1 MGRTLYLE
9 CYSGISG
16 DMTVAALL
24 DLGADQKVLEK
35 ALSSIRAD
43 GFRTEITRVKKTG
56 LDACDFS
63 VILDKNH
70 ENHDHDMEYLHGYSR
85 EQAHHSHTDEY
96 THIHD
101 CTENDHVH
109 FYIEESDNGEEPS
122 HVEGAHHGKE
132 LSYTEGAHH
141 GEKSSY
147 TEGAYHGK
155 ELPHTEEPAHEKE
168 HFHTEEPDYEQRPFH
183 IGESGHAHVH
193 THEHRGMKEI
203 REILLNAEMTEQAKD
218 TALHIFQILAKA
230 EAKAH
235 GVSEEQVHFH
245 EVGAVDSIVDIVAT
259 AVCLDNLNI
268 TEVIV
273 PKLCEGTGFVR
284 CQHGMLPVPVP
295 AVVNIVQQNQLALK
309 ITDVEGELVTPTG
322 AAIAA
327 AIRTS
332 DRLPEKFTVD
342 RTGIGAGKRKYACPG
357 ILRAMLITAEE
368 KKEDTVQK
376 DVIWKLETNV
386 DDCTGEELGNVMNLL
401 FGAGARDVYYIPAYM
416 KKNRPAWILS
426 VLCTEEDIA
435 VLEEILFR
443 QTTTIGIR
451 RCQMERTVLKREIQ
465 KLSMPDGMATV
476 KICTLPDGSRR
487 CYPEYES
494 VTVFAAEN
502 HISYREAWERIRN
515 YWIKERRGIR

>member
-43 GFRTEITRVKKTG
+43 GFRTEITRVKKSG

-70 ENHDHDMEYLHGYSR
+70 ENHDHDMEYLHGHSI
-85 EQAHHSHTDEY
+85 EQAHHVHTEEH
-96 THIHD
+96 THVHD
-101 CTENDHVH
+101 CTETANGH
-109 FYIEESDNGEEPS
+109 FCTEESDY
-122 HVEGAHHGKE
+122 GKE
-132 LSYTEGAHH
+132 HA
-141 GEKSSY
+141 
-147 TEGAYHGK
+147 
-155 ELPHTEEPAHEKE
+155 HTEEPGHEE
-168 HFHTEEPDYEQRPFH
+168 EPFYTEEPDRGMEDLHTEKTAHGHRSFH
-183 IGESGHAHVH
+183 TGESGHDHGH
-193 THEHRGMKEI
+193 IHEHRGMKEI
-203 REILLNAEMTEQAKD
+203 REILLNSEMTDRAKE

-245 EVGAVDSIVDIVAT
+245 EVGAVDSIVDIAAA
-259 AVCLDNLNI
+259 AVCLDDLDI

-284 CQHGMLPVPVP
+284 CQHGTLPVPVP
-295 AVVNIVQQNQLALK
+295 AVVNIVQQNRLTLK
-309 ITDVEGELVTPTG
+309 ITDIEGELVTPTG
-322 AAIAA
+322 AAIVA
-327 AIRTS
+327 AIKTS
-332 DRLPEKFTVD
+332 DCLPEKFTVD
-342 RTGIGAGKRKYACPG
+342 KTGIGAGKRKYTCPG
-357 ILRAMLITAEE
+357 ILRAMLITPEK
-368 KKEDTVQK
+368 KKEDQVQK
-376 DVIWKLETNV
+376 DVIWKLETDV

-401 FGAGARDVYYIPAYM
+401 FGAGARDVYYMPAYM

-426 VLCTEEDIA
+426 VICAEQDIFA
-435 VLEEILFR
+435 LEEILFR

-451 RCQMERTVLKREIQ
+451 RSRMERSVLKREIQ
-465 KLSMPDGMATV
+465 KLSMPEAVVTV

-494 VTVFAAEN
+494 AAAFAAEN
-502 HISYREAWERIRN
+502 HISYREAWERIRD
-515 YWIKERRGIR
+515 YWIRERRGVR

>member
-43 GFRTEITRVKKTG
+43 GFRTEITRVKKSG

-70 ENHDHDMEYLHGYSR
+70 ENHDHDMEYLHGHSI
-85 EQAHHSHTDEY
+85 EQAHHVHTEEH
-96 THIHD
+96 THVHD
-101 CTENDHVH
+101 CTETANGH
-109 FYIEESDNGEEPS
+109 FCTEESDY
-122 HVEGAHHGKE
+122 GKE
-132 LSYTEGAHH
+132 HA
-141 GEKSSY
+141 
-147 TEGAYHGK
+147 
-155 ELPHTEEPAHEKE
+155 HTEEPGHEE
-168 HFHTEEPDYEQRPFH
+168 EPFYTEEPERGMEDLHTEKTAHGHRSFH
-183 IGESGHAHVH
+183 TGESGHDHGH
-193 THEHRGMKEI
+193 IHEHRGMKEI
-203 REILLNAEMTEQAKD
+203 REILLNSEMTDRAKE

-245 EVGAVDSIVDIVAT
+245 EVGAVDSIVDIAAA
-259 AVCLDNLNI
+259 AVCLDDLDI

-284 CQHGMLPVPVP
+284 CQHGTLPVPVP
-295 AVVNIVQQNQLALK
+295 AVVNIVQQNRLTLK
-309 ITDVEGELVTPTG
+309 ITDIEGELVTPTG
-322 AAIAA
+322 AAIVA
-327 AIRTS
+327 AIKTS
-332 DRLPEKFTVD
+332 DCLPEKFTVD
-342 RTGIGAGKRKYACPG
+342 KTGIGAGKRKYTCPG
-357 ILRAMLITAEE
+357 ILRAMLITPEK
-368 KKEDTVQK
+368 KKEDQVQK

-401 FGAGARDVYYIPAYM
+401 FGAGARDVYYMPAYM

-426 VLCTEEDIA
+426 VICAEQDIFA
-435 VLEEILFR
+435 LEEILFR

-451 RCQMERTVLKREIQ
+451 RSRMERSVLKREIQ
-465 KLSMPDGMATV
+465 KLSMPEAVVTV

-494 VTVFAAEN
+494 AAAFAAEN
-502 HISYREAWERIRN
+502 HGPLVRPPGRRILRDN
-515 YWIKERRGIR
+515 

>member
-43 GFRTEITRVKKTG
+43 GFRTEITRVKKSG

-70 ENHDHDMEYLHGYSR
+70 ENHDHDMEYLHGHSI
-85 EQAHHSHTDEY
+85 EQAHHVHTEEH
-96 THIHD
+96 THVHD
-101 CTENDHVH
+101 CTETANGH
-109 FYIEESDNGEEPS
+109 FCTEESDY
-122 HVEGAHHGKE
+122 GKE
-132 LSYTEGAHH
+132 HA
-141 GEKSSY
+141 
-147 TEGAYHGK
+147 
-155 ELPHTEEPAHEKE
+155 HTEEPGHEE
-168 HFHTEEPDYEQRPFH
+168 EPFYTEEPDRGMEDLHTEKTAHGHRSFH
-183 IGESGHAHVH
+183 TGESGHDHGH
-193 THEHRGMKEI
+193 IHEHRGMKEI
-203 REILLNAEMTEQAKD
+203 REILLNSEMTDRAKE

-245 EVGAVDSIVDIVAT
+245 EVGAVDSIVDIAAA
-259 AVCLDNLNI
+259 AVCLDDLDI

-284 CQHGMLPVPVP
+284 CQHGTLPVPVP
-295 AVVNIVQQNQLALK
+295 AVVNIVQQNRLTLK
-309 ITDVEGELVTPTG
+309 ITDIEGELVTPTG
-322 AAIAA
+322 AAIVA
-327 AIRTS
+327 AIKTS
-332 DRLPEKFTVD
+332 DCLPEKFTVD
-342 RTGIGAGKRKYACPG
+342 KTGIGAGKRKYACPG
-357 ILRAMLITAEE
+357 ILRAMLITPEK
-368 KKEDTVQK
+368 KKEDQAQK

-401 FGAGARDVYYIPAYM
+401 FGAGARDVYYMPAYM

-426 VLCTEEDIA
+426 VICAEQDIFA
-435 VLEEILFR
+435 LEEILFR

-451 RCQMERTVLKREIQ
+451 RSRMER
-465 KLSMPDGMATV
+465 S
-476 KICTLPDGSRR
+476 
-487 CYPEYES
+487 
-494 VTVFAAEN
+494 AEDV
-502 HISYREAWERIRN
+502 IRN
-515 YWIKERRGIR
+515 MKVRQLLQQKII